1 MRNIKITIQFDGTNY
16 HGWQTQ
22 ARDITVQKTIKD
34 ALEIILN
41 HEVKLHGSGRTDA
54 GVHAVAQ
61 VANFTTDS
69 GIKNTALVRGLN
81 RLLPDDI
88 LIKDVENVPLDF
100 HSRYSAESRTYRYF
114 IWNTPQRS
122 PFLLKYSWHVRKP
135 LNVELM
141 QKAAELLTGTHDFSS
156 FRGSDPQEVNTERH
170 VMAARFE
177 WQTERLLVFQI
188 QANAFLKRMVRNIIG
203 TLADVGKGKT
213 GYMEIKEIIAK
224 RNRIFAGPAAPAK
237 GLFLMKIKY

>member
-22 ARDITVQKTIKD
+22 VRDITVQKTIKD

-41 HEVKLHGSGRTDA
+41 HVVKLHGSGRTDA

-69 GIKNTALVRGLN
+69 GIKNPALVRGLN
-81 RLLPDDI
+81 SLLPGDI
-88 LIKDVENVPLDF
+88 VIKEAENVPLDF

-114 IWNTPQRS
+114 IRNTLQRS
-122 PFLLKYSWHVRKP
+122 PFSSQYSWHVRKP
-135 LNVELM
+135 LDVELM
-141 QKAAELLTGTHDFSS
+141 QKAAELLIGTHDFSS
-156 FRGSDPQEVNTERH
+156 FRGSDPQEVNTVRH
-170 VMAARFE
+170 VTEARFE
-177 WQTERLLVFQI
+177 WETENMLVFQI

-213 GYMEIKEIIAK
+213 RYMDIKEIIEK

-237 GLFLMKIKY
+237 GLFLMQVKY